1 MTEQCKRDAQARVI
15 GAGSAGSAATDD
27 EATVK
32 NEEGDAVTR
41 KDAADARDWRSD
53 TALADIARQNAT
65 KCPLR
70 AERFSRSRSRPR
82 RHGQDELLNDV
93 DYLVARQL
101 ADQLGWCAMPNGRTL
116 YRLTSGD
123 VIEVPTALFKSW
135 MRKGFKDEESGEEES
150 ST

>member
-1 MTEQCKRDAQARVI
+1 MSQKRPDAPRF
-15 GAGSAGSAATDD
+15 
-27 EATVK
+27 
-32 NEEGDAVTR
+32 
-41 KDAADARDWRSD
+41 
-53 TALADIARQNAT
+53 
-65 KCPLR
+65 CPLR